1 MAVTIVQSAQNYS
14 QSGQPM
20 IWTFSS
26 NQTGQAN
33 FSYVIEVYIGGNLVY
48 TAKVLPTTGIYAFF
62 DASEV
67 AERYV
72 NVSTIGTGVFGTST
86 NNEEIYLIVREN
98 YGTPPINQASA
109 TTGTIN
115 FFKGKSR
122 YSFLASDYIVGLNK
136 EFLTDFKETT
146 LYNFGVQRVS
156 AIANGIE
163 PTAFWVFYNSA
174 GAVLETRSLTTNLA
188 KIIDFRFTQTFL
200 EGLLVTPSNWALTK
214 YVMFYLND
222 GANNT
227 EQIKI
232 NIEHSDCSTF
242 QNEITFLNFLG
253 GFDVYHF
260 TRMKRYSKTSKPNQ
274 FKTNEGVLNADGTF
288 TTLDT
293 SGQFNY
299 QITQDETITLQTGWI
314 NENDFNILN
323 EQLLTSPFVLLNGKR
338 VAITEATAEE
348 KYRKFDTLFNF
359 TITIK
364 QKSFTS
370 TVV

>member
-1 MAVTIVQSAQNYS
+1 MAVTIVQQPQIFT

-33 FSYVIEVYIGGNLVY
+33 FSYIVEVYIASNLVY
-48 TAKVLPTTGIYAFF
+48 TAKVLPTTGIYGFF

-72 NVSTIGTGVFGTST
+72 NVPPIATTLFDDAENYNTIYVKV
-86 NNEEIYLIVREN
+86 IEN
-98 YGTPPINQASA
+98 YGTPPTNQASA
-109 TTGTIN
+109 TSTTKDYYKAKSKYTFTIGEYYGAADS
-115 FFKGKSR
+115 K
-122 YSFLASDYIVGLNK
+122 
-136 EFLTDFKETT
+136 FLTFFGSKK
-146 LYNFGVQRVS
+146 LYNFGSQRLTL
-156 AIANGIE
+156 ITDDEE
-163 PTAFWVFYNSA
+163 PTVYFDFRNASGTQIKLESLSSVSGFILNFYFTYSNI
-174 GAVLETRSLTTNLA
+174 ETIFGVGTFTDVVY
-188 KIIDFRFTQTFL
+188 IDFYAAMP
-200 EGLLVTPSNWALTK
+200 EG
-214 YVMFYLND
+214 
-222 GANNT
+222 NT
-227 EQIKI
+227 EFYRIYI
-232 NIEHSDCSTF
+232 DHSDCSTF
-242 QNEITFLNFLG
+242 ENEITFLNFIG
-253 GFDVYHF
+253 GLDVYHF
-260 TRMKRYSKTSKPNQ
+260 TRMKRYTKTSKPNQ

-299 QITQDETITLQTGWI
+299 QITQEETITLQTGWI
-314 NENDFNILN
+314 SESDYNILN
-323 EQLLTSPFVLLNGKR
+323 EQLLTSPFVLYNGKR

-359 TITIK
+359 QITIK

>member
-1 MAVTIVQSAQNYS
+1 MAVTIEQEPQDYS

-20 IWTFSS
+20 VWTFSS

-33 FSYVIEVYIGGNLVY
+33 FSYIVEVYIASNLVY
-48 TAKVLPTTGIYAFF
+48 TAKVLPTTGIYGFF

-72 NVSTIGTGVFGTST
+72 NLPPIATTLFDDAENYNTIYVKV
-86 NNEEIYLIVREN
+86 IEN
-98 YGTPPINQASA
+98 YGTPPTNQASA
-109 TTGTIN
+109 TGTTTN
-115 FFKGKSR
+115 YYKAKSK
-122 YSFLASDYIVGLNK
+122 YTFDNSQYFGDAGAK
-136 EFLTDFKETT
+136 FLTFFETKKLYTFGSQRLTHITLGDGYTAYFDFRNSSGTQIKLESLSGLEVNIVNYYFTYLNIETI
-146 LYNFGVQRVS
+146 FGVGTFTDV
-156 AIANGIE
+156 
-163 PTAFWVFYNSA
+163 VY
-174 GAVLETRSLTTNLA
+174 
-188 KIIDFRFTQTFL
+188 IDFYASM
-200 EGLLVTPSNWALTK
+200 P
-214 YVMFYLND
+214 D
-222 GANNT
+222 GNT
-227 EQIKI
+227 ELYRIYI
-232 NIEHSDCSTF
+232 DHSNCATF

-253 GFDVYHF
+253 GLDVYHF
-260 TRMKRYSKTSKPNQ
+260 TRMKRYTKTSKPNQ
-274 FKTNEGVLNADGTF
+274 FKTNEGVLNSDGTF

-314 NENDFNILN
+314 SESEYNILN
-323 EQLLTSPFVLLNGKR
+323 EQLLTSPFVLYNGKR